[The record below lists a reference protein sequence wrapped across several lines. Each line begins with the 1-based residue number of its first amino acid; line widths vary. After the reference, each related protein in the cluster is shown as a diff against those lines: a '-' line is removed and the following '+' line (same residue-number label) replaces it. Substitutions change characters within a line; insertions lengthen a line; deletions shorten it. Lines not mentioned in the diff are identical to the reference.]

1 MADVFL
7 SYARSSLNDA
17 KRIAECLRA
26 TGYSVW
32 YDESLPAHRAY
43 TDVIAEQLDAASAV
57 LVLWS
62 TEAAASHWVR
72 SEANRAR
79 ETGRLVQLRLDDVRL
94 PMPFDQIQ
102 CADLTRWGGDCDT
115 GGWNTVAGS
124 IADLTG
130 EERAAGTSVPLV
142 GPDRR
147 RLLLA
152 GGAAAVLG
160 AGGFAIWRKRRPPMS
175 PEAELLL
182 QKGMDAL
189 QSNDALDPEDEGS
202 TAQAIAL
209 LTDATRLAPQS
220 ELAWGGLALAYASRR
235 RSAPVEERPGLEVR
249 GRAAAEAALRL
260 DSNEPRSLAALRIM
274 SPVYGNWLEAERAAR
289 RALSKN
295 PNFPILLFVLSDVL
309 GSVGRWREAT
319 QLSNRLDRKKFLLPG
334 AERKAI
340 VNLWS
345 AGDLQAADEAIKAAA
360 ERWPKQRQI
369 WRTQITYL
377 LYSGRASE
385 ALSILTDR
393 EERPLDVVPGMIEA
407 ASATARALTG
417 QISGKEGVAANIAYL
432 KTDPRPA
439 LAVAQ
444 ACAAMGDA
452 ATSFDLLDGY
462 YFGNGE
468 WATLAPPAGDQ
479 DRQTSPLFQPPMRDL
494 WQDIRFD
501 RLVDRIGLTS
511 YWGQSGTMPD
521 YRRLEKLHTARA
533 RA

>member
-7 SYARSSLNDA
+7 SYARPNLNDA
-17 KRIAECLRA
+17 MRIAECLRA
-26 TGYSVW
+26 AGYSVW

-62 TEAAASHWVR
+62 TDAAASQWVR

-79 ETGRLVQLRLDDVRL
+79 ETGRLVQLRLDEARL

-102 CADLTRWGGDCDT
+102 CADLRRWHGDCSSA
-115 GGWNTVAGS
+115 GWRTVSGS
-124 IADLTG
+124 IAALTG
-130 EERAAGTSVPLV
+130 GEPSAATSVPRT

-147 RLLLA
+147 TLLLA

-160 AGGFAIWRKRRPPMS
+160 VGGFVVWRERQAPIS
-175 PEAELLL
+175 PEAELLI

-189 QSNDALDPEDEGS
+189 QANDALDPEDEGT

-220 ELAWGGLALAYASRR
+220 ELAWGGLALAYAARR
-235 RSAPVEERPGLEVR
+235 RSAPVEEKSGLEAR

-260 DSNEPRSLAALRIM
+260 DPNEPRSLAALRIM
-274 SPVYGNWLEAERAAR
+274 SPVYRNWLEAEKEAR
-289 RALSKN
+289 GALSRN
-295 PNFPILLFVLSDVL
+295 PKFPILLFVLSDVL

-319 QLSNRLDRKKFLLPG
+319 DLSNRLDRKKFLLPG

-340 VNLWS
+340 INLWS
-345 AGDLQAADEAIKAAA
+345 AGDLQAADVAIKAAV
-360 ERWPKQRQI
+360 ERWPKQRQV
-369 WRTQITYL
+369 WRTQIAYL

-385 ALSILTDR
+385 ALTILNDV
-393 EERPLDVVPGMIEA
+393 EERPLDVPLETIEA
-407 ASATARALTG
+407 VTATAKALAGEISSTEAIATNLAFLNASPGRAL
-417 QISGKEGVAANIAYL
+417 
-432 KTDPRPA
+432 P
-439 LAVAQ
+439 VAQ

-452 ATSFDLLDGY
+452 ATSFDLLNGY
-462 YFGNGE
+462 YFGEGR
-468 WATLAPPAGDQ
+468 WAALVPPAGDQ

-494 WQDIRFD
+494 WKEKRFTA
-501 RLVDRIGLTS
+501 LVQRIGLAD
-511 YWGQSGTMPD
+511 YWQKSGTRPD
-521 YRRLEKLHTARA
+521 YLGK
-533 RA
+533 